1 MSLRPAAYRW
11 ELLVAWQQ
19 GRPPQLGGRAAA
31 FSFLAGLT
39 CLCRLLP
46 SWPTPH
52 RTLKRKSSNT
62 KRLSPVPQ
70 LGPSADTHTSYY
82 SESVVRESYFGS
94 PRAAS
99 LARSAILDDQLQSD
113 PYWSEC
119 PKPFSWGFASLRNL
133 RLKICPA
140 PSVQAPGVLTTAGPE
155 EGL

>member
-1 MSLRPAAYRW
+1 MSRRSQRLTRYSQADDDSSSGGSS
-11 ELLVAWQQ
+11 VTGSQ
-19 GRPPQLGGRAAA
+19 GTLFKDSPL
-31 FSFLAGLT
+31 
-39 CLCRLLP
+39 
-46 SWPTPH
+46 